1 MDRLAIHFAPLQGFT
16 EAAYRNAHAEVFGG
30 VDFYYT
36 PFVRVD
42 GGELRKRDVRD
53 VAPENNTTGCTV
65 PQLIANSAE
74 RAERIMELFVANG
87 SRRVDINMGCPF
99 PMLARRGN
107 GSGILPNREAVEA
120 LLGVVKNH
128 PEVEFSV
135 KMRLGWEST
144 EDCMALLPMLN
155 DVPLT
160 HITMH
165 PRLGRQ
171 QYKGDVDL
179 EAFGRFLDGCSHPVV
194 YNGDLTT
201 VDDMNCIVDRFPK
214 VAGLMIGRGLLAN
227 PALALEWKS
236 GAPLS
241 PADMANRLSL
251 LHQSVRDSYEAR
263 LEGGEKQLLTKLKPF
278 WEYLEPLIGHKAMKA
293 ISKSQNMNTYDAAV
307 GNAILSV
314 MRK

>member
-1 MDRLAIHFAPLQGFT
+1 MEIHFAPLQGFT

-74 RAERIMELFVANG
+74 KAEKIVELFVANG

-107 GSGILPNREAVEA
+107 GSGILPDRAAVEA
-120 LLGVVKNH
+120 LLGVVKSH

-135 KMRLGWEST
+135 KMRLGWESVD
-144 EDCMALLPMLN
+144 EAMALLPLLN
-155 DVPLT
+155 DTPLT
-160 HITMH
+160 HVAMH

-171 QYKGDVDL
+171 QYKGEVDL
-179 EAFGRFLDGCSHPVV
+179 EAFGRFLDGCSHKVL

-201 VDDMNCIVDRFPK
+201 VDDMNRILDRFPK
-214 VAGLMIGRGLLAN
+214 VGGLMIGRGLLAS
-227 PALALEWKS
+227 PALALEWRS
-236 GAPLS
+236 GSRLS
-241 PADMANRLSL
+241 SSDMANRLSL
-251 LHQSVRDSYEAR
+251 LHQSVRDSYEQR

-278 WEYLEPLIGHKAMKA
+278 WEYLEPIIGHKASKA
-293 ISKSQNMNTYDAAV
+293 ISKSQTLPAYDAAV
-307 GNAILSV
+307 GNAIAGVICSNRV
-314 MRK
+314 

>member
-1 MDRLAIHFAPLQGFT
+1 
-16 EAAYRNAHAEVFGG
+16 
-30 VDFYYT
+30 
-36 PFVRVD
+36 
-42 GGELRKRDVRD
+42 
-53 VAPENNTTGCTV
+53 
-65 PQLIANSAE
+65 
-74 RAERIMELFVANG
+74 
-87 SRRVDINMGCPF
+87 
-99 PMLARRGN
+99 
-107 GSGILPNREAVEA
+107 
-120 LLGVVKNH
+120 
-128 PEVEFSV
+128 
-135 KMRLGWEST
+135 
-144 EDCMALLPMLN
+144 MALLPLLN
-155 DVPLT
+155 DAPLT
-160 HITMH
+160 HVTMH

-201 VDDMNCIVDRFPK
+201 VDDMKRIVDRFPK
-214 VAGLMIGRGLLAN
+214 VSGLMIGRGLLAN
-227 PALALEWKS
+227 PALALEWSS
-236 GAPLS
+236 GVPLA

-251 LHQSVRDSYEAR
+251 LHQSVRESYEAR